1 MFATVHDSV
10 VAEVADD
17 MVDEYVR
24 QLKSNLQKDR
34 GVNIPGCA
42 IVVDV
47 EIGPSWG
54 ELDKYEGPQ

>member
-1 MFATVHDSV
+1 
-10 VAEVADD
+10 

-34 GVNIPGCA
+34 GVNIPGCP